1 MRYYFL
7 GIGGIGMSAIARYFK
22 AKGFEVAGYDRTS
35 TVLTREL
42 EAEGIKINYV
52 DEVEAIPLAFRG
64 IDSEAEKHL
73 TSNYSSPVLG
83 EVAKPEGFE
92 LSTLNSQPS
101 TLVVYTP
108 AIPADNKQYRFFVDN
123 GFKMMKR
130 AAVLGEITRLERG
143 LCIAG
148 THGKTTTSTMT
159 AHILKQS
166 HVDCNAFLGG
176 ISKNYTSNLLLSDKS
191 DLVVIEAD
199 EFDRSFHHLSPYM
212 AVITSTDADHLDIYG
227 THEAYLESFAHFTSL
242 IVDGGVLFVKK
253 GIFNAQC
260 TMHNAQL
267 SYLSEIS
274 NKGANGKPYQV
285 GSKNVTLYT
294 YSGSE
299 QADFYADNIRLG
311 GGRLVFD
318 FVTPEERITDVELGV
333 PVMINVEN
341 AVAAMAVAYLNGVTA
356 DELRASMASF
366 AGIRRR
372 FDFHLRTDRLTVIDD
387 YAHHPMELEASL
399 KSVNALY
406 ADKKIVVV
414 FQPHLYTRTRDFYH
428 EFAAALSHA
437 EQVVLVEIYPAR
449 ELPIEGVTSQLI
461 LDEVTS
467 PIKRLTT
474 KAELIDTLKT
484 LEFDVLLTVGA
495 GDIDT
500 YIPQIVESLEFR
512 V

>member
-22 AKGFEVAGYDRTS
+22 AKGFDVAGYDRTS

-42 EAEGIKINYV
+42 EAEGIAVNYV
-52 DEVEAIPLAFRG
+52 DEV
-64 IDSEAEKHL
+64 
-73 TSNYSSPVLG
+73 G
-83 EVAKPEGFE
+83 EIAQQYCDVA
-92 LSTLNSQPS
+92 N

-108 AIPADNKQYRFFVDN
+108 AIPADNKQYQYFSTN
-123 GFKMMKR
+123 GFRMMKR
-130 AAVLGEITRLERG
+130 AAILGEITRLERG

-191 DLVVIEAD
+191 DYVVIEAD

-242 IVDGGVLFVKK
+242 IVDGGSLFVKK
-253 GIFNAQC
+253 GI
-260 TMHNAQL
+260 QL
-267 SYLSEIS
+267 APRTS
-274 NKGANGKPYQV
+274 NKVAI
-285 GSKNVTLYT
+285 YT
-294 YSGSE
+294 YSGTE

-318 FVTPEERITDVELGV
+318 FVTPDERIADVELGV

-341 AVAAMAVAYLNGVTA
+341 AVAAMAIAYSCGVEA
-356 DELRASMASF
+356 DELRSAMASF

-372 FDFHLRTDRLTVIDD
+372 FDFHFRADEFTVIDD

-406 ADKKIVVV
+406 DDKKIVVV
-414 FQPHLYTRTRDFYH
+414 FQPHLYTRTRDFYR
-428 EFAAALSHA
+428 EFASALSLA

-449 ELPIEGVTSQLI
+449 ELPIDGVTSQI
-461 LDEVTS
+461 IFDNVTS
-467 PIKRLTT
+467 PVKRLTT
-474 KAELIDTLKT
+474 KAELIDTLRS

-500 YIPQIVESLEFR
+500 YIPGIIQSR
-512 V
+512 K